1 MKRTIKIFFKD
12 GTDATFKTEDTWLN
26 DISKDI
32 KDATDRGFAYLLRLK
47 NKNNQDQILVLPTKN
62 IKYIDILDDNNE
74 TEKYENESN
83 W

>member
-1 MKRTIKIFFKD
+1 MKRTVKIFFKD

-32 KDATDRGFAYLLRLK
+32 KDAKDRNLAYLLRLK
-47 NKNNQDQILVLPTKN
+47 NKNNQFQTLVLPTEN

-74 TEKYENESN
+74 TEEHENETD
-83 W
+83 

>member
-32 KDATDRGFAYLLRLK
+32 KDAKDRNLAYLLRLK
-47 NKNNQDQILVLPTKN
+47 NKNNQLQTLVLPTEN
-62 IKYIDILDDNNE
+62 IKYIGIPDEDNE
-74 TEKYENESN
+74 TED
-83 W
+83 

>member
-12 GTDATFKTEDTWLN
+12 GTDVTFETEDTWLN

-32 KDATDRGFAYLLRLK
+32 KDATDRSFAYLLRLR
-47 NKNNQDQILVLPTKN
+47 NKNNQDQTLVLPTKN

-74 TEKYENESN
+74 TEE
-83 W
+83 